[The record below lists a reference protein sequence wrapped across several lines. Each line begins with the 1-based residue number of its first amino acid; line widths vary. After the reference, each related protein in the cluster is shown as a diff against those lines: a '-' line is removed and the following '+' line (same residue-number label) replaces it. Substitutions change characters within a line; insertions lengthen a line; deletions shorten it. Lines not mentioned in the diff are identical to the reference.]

1 MRYRFNLYNKYLS
14 NVNQGYDKHLNS
26 DNVLKII

>member
-1 MRYRFNLYNKYLS
+1 LRYRFNLYNKYLS

-26 DNVLKII
+26 DNVKLS